1 LFYLI
6 QPIKTTKV
14 VYIPQGSIN
23 QIIQHLS
30 QNGFNVN
37 KLDSFLIRFIG
48 SPQSGWV
55 DIGSNKLSRFDFLY
69 KLTVAKAAMEPIT
82 LIPGQTKEIFFLE
95 VANRLGLDLKR
106 LLVAYDKATTYKD
119 GVIIAETYF
128 IPRGMSEEHLIEYL
142 VRKSEQRHIEL
153 SKRIFGEYDKQ
164 RWYRYLIV
172 ASIIQKE
179 AANIEEMP
187 LIASVIYN
195 RLQKNMKLQMDGT
208 LNYGIYSNQKVTPQ
222 RIREDTSPYNTY
234 KYTGLPPDP
243 VGSVSIDAIKAAIN
257 PARTDYL
264 YFVRGKDGTHNF
276 SKTYEQHLHY
286 IRGG

>member
-6 QPIKTTKV
+6 QPIQTTKV
-14 VYIPQGSIN
+14 IYIPQGSIN
-23 QIIQHLS
+23 HIIQHLS
-30 QNGFNVN
+30 KNGFNVN
-37 KLDSFLIRFIG
+37 RLDSYLLRLIG
-48 SPQSGWV
+48 SPQSGWI

-69 KLTVAKAAMEPIT
+69 KLTVAKAAVEPIT

-95 VANRLGLDLKR
+95 VANKLGLDLKR

-119 GVIIAETYF
+119 GVIFAETYF
-128 IPRGMSEEHLIEYL
+128 IPRGMSEEHLIKYL
-142 VRKSEQRHIEL
+142 VSKSEQRHIEL

-179 AANIEEMP
+179 AANTEEMP

-234 KYTGLPPDP
+234 KYKGLPPHP
-243 VGSVSIDAIKAAIN
+243 VGSVSIEAIKAAIN

-264 YFVRGKDGTHNF
+264 YFVKGKDGMHRF
-276 SKTYEQHLHY
+276 SNTYKQHLRY
-286 IRGG
+286 IKDG